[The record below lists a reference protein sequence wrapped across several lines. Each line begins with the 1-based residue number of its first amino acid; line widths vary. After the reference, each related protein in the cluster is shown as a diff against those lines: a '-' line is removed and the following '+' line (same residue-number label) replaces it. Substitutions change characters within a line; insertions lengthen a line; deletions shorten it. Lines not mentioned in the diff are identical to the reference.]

1 MQTTSKNNSASTSAS
16 VLMINAQGIMLSV
29 LGHDYF
35 LSYNRI
41 PWMQDAPIR
50 SVLNVQMSGPEAIE
64 WPDLDGW
71 TVCWLDGTIDIAPEH
86 LYELG
91 VAA

>member
-1 MQTTSKNNSASTSAS
+1 MTLVLVLLTTATAWADGDFVDNGNGSYT
-16 VLMINAQGIMLSV
+16 IMTP
-29 LGHDYF
+29 Y
-35 LSYNRI
+35 
-41 PWMQDAPIR
+41 
-50 SVLNVQMSGPEAIE
+50 
-64 WPDLDGW
+64 GW

>member
-1 MQTTSKNNSASTSAS
+1 MSSRYISKPLRDKA
-16 VLMINAQGIMLSV
+16 VF
-29 LGHDYF
+29 DRF
-35 LSYNRI
+35 
-41 PWMQDAPIR
+41 
-50 SVLNVQMSGPEAIE
+50 
-64 WPDLDGW
+64 DLDGW